1 MKTKKNINHIFI
13 IDDDEF
19 LLHAM
24 KRKLEMAEYKVTVSS
39 NIQDAF
45 FKLNMLKPD
54 LIILDIMMPD
64 INGIEFMNLTSS
76 QLMTVNTPIILMSSL
91 SKHEIADMGYD
102 SGAVYYLTKP
112 FDVNK
117 LPSIFEEI
125 F

>member
-1 MKTKKNINHIFI
+1 MKTKKNINHIFV

-24 KRKLEMAEYKVTVSS
+24 KKKLELSNYKVTTSS
-39 NIQDAF
+39 NIQDAY

-54 LIILDIMMPD
+54 LILLDIMMPD
-64 INGIEFMNLTSS
+64 ISGIEFMNLISS
-76 QLMTVNTPIILMSSL
+76 QLMAVNTPIILMSSL
-91 SKHEIADMGYD
+91 AKHEIADMGYN
-102 SGAVYYLTKP
+102 SGAVYYLNKP

-117 LPSIFEEI
+117 LPDVFKEL